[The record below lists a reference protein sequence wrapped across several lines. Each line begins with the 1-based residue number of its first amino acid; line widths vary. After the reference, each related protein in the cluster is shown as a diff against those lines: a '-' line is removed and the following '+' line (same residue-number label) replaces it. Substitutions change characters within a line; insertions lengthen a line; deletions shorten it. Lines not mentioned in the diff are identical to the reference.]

1 MNKTI
6 KTIYFLIIMTQANL
20 TQADVEISKYVTK
33 NGVEI
38 LYTKSENIPMID
50 IKITFDAGSNKDG
63 ELKGLSM
70 LTHSLLD
77 EGTSK
82 MNSEAIA
89 SAFEST
95 GAIFSTSVNKDK
107 SSVSLR
113 SLADK
118 KYLEPSVKML
128 LKILSDSV
136 FPKSEVILQKERT
149 LSSISEDKSD
159 PSEVSSNLFFK
170 EIYGNYTYGFPSI
183 GSEESIEKIKR
194 KDIIN
199 FYKENINSSN
209 ASIAIVSS
217 LSKKDIINLS
227 EKISK
232 SLSFSSP
239 KKNGLNNFQKNNKK
253 KYIFKKFNSEQAHIY
268 IGGQSI
274 KRGSKNHLPL
284 YVGNYIFGGSGFSA
298 RLMKELRVKRGLTYG
313 VYSYIYPMKN
323 IGPFVVG
330 IETKAEQ
337 AQESVRLIHKM
348 LKEFHANGPTDK
360 ELTHAKEAIING
372 FPLRIDSNQDIL
384 NYLSMINYYDLP
396 INYLNT
402 FTDKISKI
410 TKKDIL
416 RAFKEEIDVNNLIT
430 LVVGNEKAKK

>member
-170 EIYGNYTYGFPSI
+170 EIYGNYAYGFPSI

-239 KKNGLNNFQKNNKK
+239 KKNSLNNFQKNNKK

-372 FPLRIDSNQDIL
+372 FPLRIYSNQDIL

>member
-95 GAIFSTSVNKDK
+95 GAIFGTSVNKDK

-128 LKILSDSV
+128 IKILSDSV

-170 EIYGNYTYGFPSI
+170 EIYGNYAYGFPSI

-239 KKNGLNNFQKNNKK
+239 KKNVLNNFQKNNKK

>member
-170 EIYGNYTYGFPSI
+170 EIYGNYAYGFPSI

-239 KKNGLNNFQKNNKK
+239 KKNVLNNFLKNNKK

-396 INYLNT
+396 KNYLNT

>member
-1 MNKTI
+1 
-6 KTIYFLIIMTQANL
+6 MTQANL

-170 EIYGNYTYGFPSI
+170 EIYGNYAYGFPSI

>member
-128 LKILSDSV
+128 LKILSDSI

-170 EIYGNYTYGFPSI
+170 EIYGNYAYGFPSI

>member
-170 EIYGNYTYGFPSI
+170 EIYGNYAYGFPSI

-239 KKNGLNNFQKNNKK
+239 KKNVLNNFQKNNKK

>member
-170 EIYGNYTYGFPSI
+170 EIYGNYAYGFPSI

-239 KKNGLNNFQKNNKK
+239 KKNVLNNFQKNNKK

-323 IGPFVVG
+323 IGPFVIG

>member
-170 EIYGNYTYGFPSI
+170 EIYGNYAYGFPSI

-239 KKNGLNNFQKNNKK
+239 KKNGLNNFQKNNNK
-253 KYIFKKFNSEQAHIY
+253 KYIFKKFDSEQAHIY

-430 LVVGNEKAKK
+430 LVVGNEKAKQ

>member
-170 EIYGNYTYGFPSI
+170 EIYGNYAYGFPSI

-239 KKNGLNNFQKNNKK
+239 KKM
-253 KYIFKKFNSEQAHIY
+253 S
-268 IGGQSI
+268 
-274 KRGSKNHLPL
+274 
-284 YVGNYIFGGSGFSA
+284 
-298 RLMKELRVKRGLTYG
+298 
-313 VYSYIYPMKN
+313 
-323 IGPFVVG
+323 
-330 IETKAEQ
+330 
-337 AQESVRLIHKM
+337 
-348 LKEFHANGPTDK
+348 
-360 ELTHAKEAIING
+360 
-372 FPLRIDSNQDIL
+372 
-384 NYLSMINYYDLP
+384 
-396 INYLNT
+396 
-402 FTDKISKI
+402 
-410 TKKDIL
+410 
-416 RAFKEEIDVNNLIT
+416 
-430 LVVGNEKAKK
+430 